1 MRLYGRVRKSQCTRE
16 AAYWRIPTGSS
27 PQPALSFPAAALAS
41 PACGFQL
48 RRSSCGGEWDAGV
61 CAGEGEGAGL
71 GTGQSVGRSGAGLD
85 TWGGGT
91 AMAGVCWGR
100 LEQVAVTDE
109 TAAEG
114 DPGEA
119 LSHFLRNNCMQ
130 YSDVAGFGQATVT

>member
-1 MRLYGRVRKSQCTRE
+1 
-16 AAYWRIPTGSS
+16 
-27 PQPALSFPAAALAS
+27 
-41 PACGFQL
+41 
-48 RRSSCGGEWDAGV
+48 
-61 CAGEGEGAGL
+61 
-71 GTGQSVGRSGAGLD
+71 
-85 TWGGGT
+85 
-91 AMAGVCWGR
+91 MAGFCWGR